1 MQIQVWH
8 NGKWEINAE
17 KLKIEDANIRWENLL
32 LLEKFGFI
40 SPLRLVSNGV
50 VLKTF
55 DPMKKLDKEFILK
68 V

>member
-1 MQIQVWH
+1 MQIQVWY
-8 NGKWEINAE
+8 NDKWEINVE
-17 KLKIEDANIRWENLL
+17 KLKIEEVNVRWDSLL
-32 LLEKFGFI
+32 LLEKYGFT